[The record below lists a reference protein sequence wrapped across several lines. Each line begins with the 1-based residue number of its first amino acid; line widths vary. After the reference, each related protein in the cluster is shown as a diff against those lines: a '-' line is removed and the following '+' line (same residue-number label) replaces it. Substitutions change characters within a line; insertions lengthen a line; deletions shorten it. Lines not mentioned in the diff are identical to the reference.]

1 MTAIIAALAAVPRWV
16 WKLLAVLLFAWL
28 AYSWAYERGAASREA
43 EIDQWRAAAKAGV
56 EANTANQA
64 TIAGLRSR
72 LYLPKISPTTGQ
84 LQEWME
90 DKVDTGD
97 PQHRHLSPLI
107 GWFEGERIA
116 DYQDYIVR
124 RYV

>member
-64 TIAGLRSR
+64 TIADLRRVNADCGPARLAGGLVR
-72 LYLPKISPTTGQ
+72 LAGK
-84 LQEWME
+84 
-90 DKVDTGD
+90 
-97 PQHRHLSPLI
+97 
-107 GWFEGERIA
+107 
-116 DYQDYIVR
+116 
-124 RYV
+124 